1 MIDFEKRSGTVAR
14 VVDLNQLYPDAGR
27 MPVSSKLRTYLR
39 QVSLNITPEK
49 MLENNSYLDRL
60 VTETSLFLPEMFLD
74 RWEKHWE
81 YQVAIVLEGVW
92 VSSSLDFAIDREN
105 ETLIIDWS
113 GMQGDATHSLQSKQ
127 SPAKQDA
134 GTNSAVRR
142 QAQGNAHQDSNR
154 IAVAQAYLLSQ
165 RLGSEPKNISIV
177 SLIANPLNKDRRIN
191 FVRRLFGDNDFYICQ
206 QELSERLVR
215 LARGEDLNPEPEPKE
230 LNPLLDI
237 ESIPEVAID

>member
-14 VVDLNQLYPDAGR
+14 VVDLNQLYPDAER

-39 QVSLNITPEK
+39 QVSLKIAPEK
-49 MLENNSYLDRL
+49 MLENNPYLDRL

-81 YQVAIVLEGVW
+81 YQVAIALEGVW
-92 VSSSLDFAIDREN
+92 VSSSLDFAVDREN
-105 ETLIIDWS
+105 EILIVDWS
-113 GMQGDATHSLQSKQ
+113 GIESD
-127 SPAKQDA
+127 
-134 GTNSAVRR
+134 
-142 QAQGNAHQDSNR
+142 R
-154 IAVAQAYLLSQ
+154 IALAKAYLLSQ
-165 RLGSEPKNISIV
+165 RLGLEPKNISVV
-177 SLIANPLNKDRRIN
+177 SLMANPLNEDRRIN

-230 LNPLLDI
+230 PNLLLDI